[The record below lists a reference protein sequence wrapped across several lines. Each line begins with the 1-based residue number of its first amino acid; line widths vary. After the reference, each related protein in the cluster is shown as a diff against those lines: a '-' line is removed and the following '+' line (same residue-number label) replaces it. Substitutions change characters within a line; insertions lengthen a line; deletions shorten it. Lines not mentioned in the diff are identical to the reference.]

1 MIEVD
6 LMVGAFF
13 GVCLFAAY
21 GIGRWR
27 TRREAMHVFNAVLSK
42 MDDDMGGKVTEWFDE
57 RNDKMNEAQHV
68 AKGK

>member
-6 LMVGAFF
+6 LVVGVFF

-21 GIGRWR
+21 GVGRWR
-27 TRREAMHVFNAVLSK
+27 TRREAMHVFNVVLSR

-57 RNDKMNEAQHV
+57 HNDKMNEAQHV